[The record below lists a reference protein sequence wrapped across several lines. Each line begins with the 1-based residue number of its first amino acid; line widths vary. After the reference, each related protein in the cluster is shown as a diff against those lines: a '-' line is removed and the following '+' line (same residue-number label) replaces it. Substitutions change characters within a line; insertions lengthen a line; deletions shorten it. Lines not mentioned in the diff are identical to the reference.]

1 MTSLLKLK
9 CNLKSVLSPL
19 LVTMGVI
26 GLSVPSMATTSYACS
41 STSGSP
47 TCSAVTNPF
56 LYQEG
61 NGASFNGL
69 FSSDQDIQLFQV
81 VVTDG
86 TPTLGAVSYGYGGG
100 TDLNGATVTPGGFA
114 TELAIFNS
122 AGTMLA
128 NSNVSSCPVLGQQF
142 NTTTNLCY
150 DAATSVVVSAGTY
163 YVALTEND
171 NYGLNSPGLFSS
183 GTTINPAAFNE
194 NGNGNFTT
202 SYCFPSLASPCT
214 ATAFYDPF
222 GDSMTGNYY
231 INLDV
236 TTPEPASFV
245 LVSTALMAGLFLVW
259 RRRKASQA

>member
-1 MTSLLKLK
+1 MTSVLKFK
-9 CNLKSVLSPL
+9 CNLRPAFSPL
-19 LVTMGVI
+19 LVAMGVI
-26 GLSVPSMATTSYACS
+26 GLSVPALATTTYACS

-69 FSSDQDIQLFQV
+69 FSNDTDIQLFEV
-81 VVTDG
+81 DVTDG

-128 NSNVSSCPVLGQQF
+128 NSNVSSCPVLGQQG
-142 NTTTNLCY
+142 NPNIVSNPCY

-202 SYCFPSLASPCT
+202 AFGGCPVGT
-214 ATAFYDPF
+214 TAFCDPF
-222 GDSMTGNYY
+222 GDPMNGSYY

-245 LVSTALMAGLFLVW
+245 LVSTALLAGLLLVW
-259 RRRKASQA
+259 RRRKAPQA